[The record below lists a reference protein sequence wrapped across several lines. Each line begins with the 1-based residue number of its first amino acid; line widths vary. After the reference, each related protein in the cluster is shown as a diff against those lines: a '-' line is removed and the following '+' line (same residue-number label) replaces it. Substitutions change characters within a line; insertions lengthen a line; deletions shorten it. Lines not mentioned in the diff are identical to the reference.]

1 MPNVPLVAKGE
12 PGPPRIVEIQEKYSA
27 VEEQTAVCYM
37 FIEGNP
43 APTFRFN
50 KVRWPLNCS
59 LSISMF
65 NVHLLIRVRS
75 ILRREVDTSLSAM
88 VTTTT

>member
-1 MPNVPLVAKGE
+1 MPLVAKGE

-27 VEEQTAVCYM
+27 VEEQTACCYM

-50 KVRWPLNCS
+50 KVTLPLFPVWGADILFLHLRECT
-59 LSISMF
+59 SMG
-65 NVHLLIRVRS
+65 
-75 ILRREVDTSLSAM
+75 
-88 VTTTT
+88 